1 MKTTLIYD
9 TGNPTRA
16 GVGAGHY
23 LALQGEG
30 GVMTSMA
37 HLTAGQ
43 RGALQHWSMRA
54 LALASTLII
63 TLISAGRCLAAQ
75 VTDQD
80 VKTARAASAHAQQAL
95 AEATKSQAKQAA
107 ALNRATAE
115 ESKSKADLKALQ
127 DQFAAAPQTK
137 KGKLSSKIRALQE
150 ETSKAAN
157 QRALLQTDVSR
168 AEALVQA
175 RKAEAAAAAT
185 ACTDLTARQQT
196 EKAEWAQRQAQE
208 KAAAVAAPA
217 PVVAAPAPVVAA
229 PAPVVAA
236 PAPVVAAPA
245 SPESLTVIAQAEA
258 SAKQALDQKNQADA
272 VVAQRTQDL
281 ATAKDADARKKAE
294 AALRQAEK
302 YAAGKA
308 KDYQAAVVSLEQ
320 ARQQPAPRVAR
331 AISEP
336 AAWAPPAAPE
346 ANPPLRAGQTL
357 AIPEPQPEEI
367 APPGT
372 KLQFD
377 ATMLA
382 GDKDIVEGFP
392 VWKEWADYVIFN
404 PVSADDINAFH
415 AKFTK
420 TLQEKGYVF
429 ARVTFPTRIWAYGIF
444 LAKVDLG
451 PLGTITVKGNRFYS
465 SKQIVDTLANQPGAR
480 FNYARVHG
488 DIFDL
493 NAKPDLNIDAK
504 LIPSMKNGR
513 RVIDAELDVDDT
525 LPIHGAIELSNT
537 GTDATNNWRIRNTLQ
552 DVNLTRHDDVL
563 TAEWLT
569 SPDLQDVNAYTLGY
583 SLPLDKRWSLMA
595 NAGYSNSDIQD
606 VLPQLDVQGRG
617 YFAQTGISRV
627 LREEPTYR
635 DMLTLSWL
643 YQYWETQQD
652 ISGSNW
658 NDRRLRLSMP
668 SVSYDY
674 QSRVFD
680 RLYGRTFA
688 TVTGISN
695 FAGKYGSSEES
706 EFIGEGGTGNTDGNF
721 SLLRVRLARLQ
732 RFCQGGTDNG
742 KWTLFMKV
750 DSQIAG
756 DSLPAAVRRSVG
768 GANSVRGYEEGTI
781 SGDNAVYGT
790 LELRA
795 PLFVNFIPGLKR
807 TEKELEDNPE
817 NALQHRLQLLA
828 FTDAGWVNNK
838 EPLAG
843 EFETENLASVG
854 AGFRLGLTRYSQ
866 MRLDYGFP
874 LIETTED
881 TPKSGRLHV
890 SLQLQ
895 F

>member
-1 MKTTLIYD
+1 
-9 TGNPTRA
+9 
-16 GVGAGHY
+16 
-23 LALQGEG
+23 
-30 GVMTSMA
+30 MTSMA

-43 RGALQHWSMRA
+43 KGARQHWTLRT
-54 LALASTLII
+54 LALAATVILAFGST
-63 TLISAGRCLAAQ
+63 ARCLAAPIS
-75 VTDQD
+75 DLD
-80 VKTARAASAHAQQAL
+80 VKAAKTAAAHAQQAL
-95 AEATKSQAKQAA
+95 ADATKAQAKLAASLKKAA
-107 ALNRATAE
+107 ADETEL
-115 ESKSKADLKALQ
+115 KSGLVTLQ
-127 DQFAAAPQTK
+127 NQFAAAPQARK
-137 KGKLSSKIRALQE
+137 EKLSSKIRDLQE
-150 ETSKAAN
+150 EANKAGN
-157 QRALLQTDVSR
+157 QRALLQTDLAR
-168 AEALVQA
+168 AEAQTQA
-175 RKAEAAAAAT
+175 RQTEANAT
-185 ACTDLTARQQT
+185 ASAATDLTARQKA

-208 KAAAVAAPA
+208 KAAAPVVAAPVVAAPVVAAPVVAAPVVAAPVVAAPVVAAPVVAAPVVAAPVVAAPVVAA
-217 PVVAAPAPVVAA
+217 PVVAAPAEGNVK
-229 PAPVVAA
+229 
-236 PAPVVAAPA
+236 
-245 SPESLTVIAQAEA
+245 L
-258 SAKQALDQKNQADA
+258 ALDQKNQADA

-281 ATAKDADARKKAE
+281 ANAKDADARKKAE
-294 AALRQAEK
+294 AALKQAER
-302 YAAGKA
+302 YAVGKD
-308 KDYQAAVVSLEQ
+308 KDYQAAVIALN
-320 ARQQPAPRVAR
+320 AGKQQPAPHVAR
-331 AISEP
+331 VSEP

-346 ANPPLRAGQTL
+346 AAPVLRAGQTL

-404 PVSADDINAFH
+404 PVSADEINAFH

-420 TLQEKGYVF
+420 ALQEKGYVF

-451 PLGTITVKGNRFYS
+451 PLGTITVKGNHYYS
-465 SKQIVDTLANQPGAR
+465 SKQIVESLANQPGAR

-504 LIPSMKNGR
+504 LRPSLQNGR
-513 RVIDAELDVDDT
+513 RVIDADLEVEDS

-537 GTDATNNWRIRNTLQ
+537 GTAATNDWRIRNTLQ

-569 SPDLQDVNAYTLGY
+569 SPDLNDVNAYTLGY

-595 NAGYSNSDIQD
+595 TTGYSDSDIQD
-606 VLPQLDVQGRG
+606 VLPQLDVQGKG
-617 YFAQTGISRV
+617 YFAQAGVSRV

-635 DMLTLSWL
+635 DIVTLSWL

-688 TVTGISN
+688 TVTGVSN
-695 FAGKYGSSEES
+695 FAGKYGSSEKS
-706 EFIGEGGTGNTDGNF
+706 EFIGEGGDGNADGDF
-721 SLLRVRLARLQ
+721 TLLRVRLARLQ
-732 RFCQGGTDNG
+732 RFCQGGTDSG

-756 DSLPAAVRRSVG
+756 DSLPSAVRRSVG

-781 SGDNAVYGT
+781 AGDNAIYGT

-795 PLFVNFIPGLKR
+795 PLFANFIPGFKR
-807 TEKELEDNPE
+807 TEKELEDDPE
-817 NALQHRLQLLA
+817 NVLQHRLQLLA

-843 EFETENLASVG
+843 EFDTEHLASVG
-854 AGFRLGLTRYSQ
+854 AGFRLGLTKYSQ
-866 MRLDYGFP
+866 MRLDYGIP

-881 TPKSGRLHV
+881 TPRSGRLHA